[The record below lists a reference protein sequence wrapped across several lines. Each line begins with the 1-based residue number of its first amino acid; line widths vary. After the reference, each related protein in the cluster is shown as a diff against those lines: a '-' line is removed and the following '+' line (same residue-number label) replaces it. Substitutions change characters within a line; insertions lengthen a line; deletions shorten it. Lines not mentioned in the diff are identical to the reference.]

1 MPAIRTG
8 WGLDSTNTRY
18 PPSKALRTA
27 RSNCTGWRMLR
38 YQYSAFTPAVSM
50 SSPVTVEKN
59 ATVEVRG
66 SIPRSA
72 AMSSFRIASTC
83 AECDA

>member
-1 MPAIRTG
+1 
-8 WGLDSTNTRY
+8 
-18 PPSKALRTA
+18 
-27 RSNCTGWRMLR
+27 MLR

-72 AMSSFRIASTC
+72 AMSSSRIASTC